1 MYLAEGI
8 IESFIINFD
17 AQMVAS
23 ILLHAISILILFFI
37 LSKLLINPVREALK
51 KRKDGIAKEYNFIKD
66 EKQKATELE
75 KEYKAKLANINKEA
89 DMILEE
95 ARKKAQL
102 KEREII
108 KNADDEAARLM
119 ARANKEIE
127 REKDKVKDEIKGE
140 MIEVAKILASKF
152 VASSIDKK
160 ASDKLLQETLDS
172 IGEETWLN

>member
-1 MYLAEGI
+1 MYLV
-8 IESFIINFD
+8 ESWIINFD

-23 ILLHAISILILFFI
+23 ILLHVISVLLLFFI
-37 LSKLLINPVREALK
+37 LSKLLFNPVREVLK
-51 KRKDGIAKEYNFIKD
+51 KRKDSIANEYNFIKD
-66 EKQKATELE
+66 EKQKAAELE
-75 KEYKAKLANINKEA
+75 KEYREKLANINKEA
-89 DMILEE
+89 DEILEE

-108 KNADDEAARLM
+108 KNADEEAVRLM

-127 REKDKVKDEIKGE
+127 REKDKVKDEIKIE

-160 ASDKLLQETLDS
+160 VSDKLLEETLDS

>member
-1 MYLAEGI
+1 MYLV
-8 IESFIINFD
+8 ESWIINFD

-23 ILLHAISILILFFI
+23 ILLHVISVLLLFFI
-37 LSKLLINPVREALK
+37 LSKLLFNPVREVLK
-51 KRKDGIAKEYNFIKD
+51 KRKDSIANEYNFIKD
-66 EKQKATELE
+66 EKQKAAELE
-75 KEYKAKLANINKEA
+75 KEYREKLANINKEA
-89 DMILEE
+89 GKILEE

-108 KNADDEAARLM
+108 KNADEEAVILM

-127 REKDKVKDEIKGE
+127 REKDKVKDEIKIE

-160 ASDKLLQETLDS
+160 VSDKLLEETLDS